1 MKKLFWPF
9 VVIAFL
15 SGCQMRVL
23 NPKSDTADTLTNLIY
38 LSFGIMMLVLIV
50 VFVLFVYFLRKF
62 RERKGTKFDVP
73 ADEKENKWLEITWTV
88 IPILLL
94 AILAVPT
101 VKATY
106 DLTSKVSGSA
116 EGSKDN
122 AMIVEV
128 VGQQFNWKFTYENGK
143 ESYDELIL
151 PVDQVVEFRLTSND
165 VIHSFWVPNL
175 SGKIDV
181 LPGEETRLSFEPRE
195 EGMYQGKCAEFCG
208 AEHTLMRFETKVISQ
223 EAFESWMQE
232 E

>member
-1 MKKLFWPF
+1 
-9 VVIAFL
+9 
-15 SGCQMRVL
+15 MRVL